1 MFRFRKLKISTSL
14 YLLLMMF
21 CVMQVISSGIS
32 LGIIHL
38 NNNQIT
44 RIDLDTAK
52 RDELGLSWVS
62 LVQARNAINR
72 VAIGMKTEQSTDYIQ
87 SIESI
92 ALSRLE
98 PQILIFKISLQ
109 ILIKRLF
116 HKKKKRFLIP

>member
-52 RDELGLSWVS
+52 LD
-62 LVQARNAINR
+62 
-72 VAIGMKTEQSTDYIQ
+72 
-87 SIESI
+87 
-92 ALSRLE
+92 
-98 PQILIFKISLQ
+98 
-109 ILIKRLF
+109 
-116 HKKKKRFLIP
+116 